1 MNRLTAYVSGNVQKV
16 GYRKRIIDIARAF
29 GLKGMIENLDDGR
42 VKIIAEGDD
51 EKLKWFEHAIEI
63 KNTLIQ
69 VSQIEKTYSSSGGDF
84 AKFGKLVDEG
94 ETDSRLDK
102 GIEVM
107 NSMLVAINQVNTTL
121 VSMDSNLGGKIDNL
135 SCKMDEVN
143 ENLGGK
149 IDRLDGNLGGKIDNL
164 SCKMDEVNEN
174 LGGKIDR
181 LDGNLGG
188 KIDNLSCKMDEVN
201 ENLGGKI
208 DNLSCK
214 MDEVNENLG
223 GKIDSLGGKMDKVNE
238 NLGSKIDRL
247 DGNLGGKLNRMLQN
261 QDDFLLEVKE
271 IGLNGDELLVELRI
285 LTERSIKSETMK
297 SLK

>member
-121 VSMDSNLGGKIDNL
+121 VSMDSNLGGKIDSL
-135 SCKMDEVN
+135 GGKMDKVN
-143 ENLGGK
+143 ENLGSK
-149 IDRLDGNLGGKIDNL
+149 IDRLDGNLGGKID
-164 SCKMDEVNEN
+164 
-174 LGGKIDR
+174 
-181 LDGNLGG
+181 
-188 KIDNLSCKMDEVN
+188 
-201 ENLGGKI
+201 
-208 DNLSCK
+208 
-214 MDEVNENLG
+214 
-223 GKIDSLGGKMDKVNE
+223 SLGGKMDEVNE

>member
-69 VSQIEKTYSSSGGDF
+69 VSNVEKAYNPAGGEF

-107 NSMLVAINQVNTTL
+107 NSMLVAIKEVNTTL
-121 VSMDSNLGGKIDNL
+121 VDMNSNLGGKIDNL
-135 SCKMDEVN
+135 SSKMDEVN
-143 ENLGGK
+143 ENLGS
-149 IDRLDGNLGGKIDNL
+149 KIDNL
-164 SCKMDEVNEN
+164 SGKMDEVNEN
-174 LGGKIDR
+174 LGS
-181 LDGNLGG
+181 
-188 KIDNLSCKMDEVN
+188 KIDNLSGKMDEVN

-208 DNLSCK
+208 DNLSGKMDNLSGK
-214 MDEVNENLG
+214 MDEVN
-223 GKIDSLGGKMDKVNE
+223 D
-238 NLGSKIDRL
+238 NLGSKIDQM
-247 DGNLGGKLNRMLQN
+247 DKNLGGKMDRMLQK
-261 QDDFLLEVKE
+261 QDEVLLEVKD
-271 IGLNGDELLVELRI
+271 IAQNGNELLVEVKDMNRKIDKVRDNEIIEMKNDIAEVKAALRAKGI
-285 LTERSIKSETMK
+285 I
-297 SLK
+297 